1 MEPSRPLLPLA
12 DPRLLSPRSVLL
24 WGDPA
29 VPEAQVLAANLAAGG
44 FGGRLSACG
53 IAPAG
58 FVALTAPEPADL
70 VLLALPPPALPGAL
84 RRLSALGVRSAV
96 VPVAVEGLGALA
108 LATGVRCL
116 GAGSFGIARPALGLN
131 ATLSQRQVP
140 RGRIALIG
148 QSAAIARAVIGWAA
162 EEGVGFSH
170 VIGLGANDDLG
181 FASMLDLISRD
192 PAAGVVLL
200 DLRRVKLRRAF
211 VSAARAAA
219 RTRPVAALRPGVRAE
234 AGEAG
239 ARVLDAAF
247 RRAGVLRVGTLEG
260 FLAAAETLGRAR
272 RHRPPPPP
280 GTPTDRVAVLGTG
293 AGLAFLAADAVAA
306 AGGRLASLAEAAPAL
321 ALLLP
326 EGHRIGNPLLLPRAD
341 GPRVAEL
348 AAALAALPEVD
359 QVVVAHAPAAGEDP
373 AVTEAALAA
382 AAAANRGAPILVGWC
397 GGDGGRRLSAAG
409 VAAFATPEAAAA
421 AALLLAEERHG
432 RAAAAE
438 LPPREVL
445 DLSPDRDAVA
455 RLFAAVRAEGRL
467 RLREDEALS
476 VCAAYGL
483 PVAAWR
489 VAADPA
495 GAAAASIEIGGQVAL
510 KILSPDLPRKAAAG
524 GVMLD
529 LPAGPGVAAAAQA
542 LAARVG
548 AAAPAAR
555 VTGFLVQ
562 AMAPAGADLRLRLEE
577 DPMFGPWIGFG
588 AGGTAAD
595 LAGDEAVDLPP
606 LNRALALSLVAR
618 TRAGALLAGQPERP
632 AVDAAA
638 VAAAVV
644 GFSAL
649 AVDFPE
655 IATASVNPLRAAAGG
670 VLALDAAILLRPA
683 GQAGV
688 LAIAPYPAH
697 LVEEWTAPD
706 GRRLTIRPV
715 RPEDAEAHRA
725 FFARLPPEDVRF
737 RFFAPMQDLPP
748 ELTAR
753 LTQIDYDREMAF
765 IAVEAGRTVGVAR
778 LVRDPGGEVG
788 EFALVVEP
796 GWKGRGLGR
805 HLMQRL
811 FAWAREA
818 GLREVVGQ
826 VLADNAPM
834 LAFCRALGFTVRR
847 LPEEPD
853 ALEARRRLDGS

>member
-24 WGDPA
+24 WGHEA
-29 VPEAQVLAANLAAGG
+29 VPEARVLAANLAAGG
-44 FGGRLSACG
+44 FRGTLSACG
-53 IAPAG
+53 FAPAG
-58 FVALTAPEPADL
+58 FAALDAPQAADL
-70 VLLALPPPALPGAL
+70 VLLALPPPALADAL
-84 RRLSALGVRSAV
+84 RRLSGLGVRSAV
-96 VPVAVEGLGALA
+96 VPVSFDGLARLA
-108 LATGVRCL
+108 AETGVRCL

-131 ATLSQRQVP
+131 ATLSQRPVP
-140 RGRIALIG
+140 PGRIALVG
-148 QSAAIARAVIGWAA
+148 QSAGIARAVIGWAA

-192 PAAGVVLL
+192 SAAGVVLL

-211 VSAARAAA
+211 VSVARAAA
-219 RTRPVAALRPGVRAE
+219 RTRPVAALRPGVRAQS
-234 AGEAG
+234 GEAG
-239 ARVLDAAF
+239 ARVLDAAL
-247 RRAGVLRVGTLEG
+247 RRAGVLRAGTLEG

-280 GTPTDRVAVLGTG
+280 GTPTDRVAVLGSGT
-293 AGLAFLAADAVAA
+293 GLAFLAADAVVAG
-306 AGGRLASLAEAAPAL
+306 GGRLASLDSAAPAL

-326 EGHRIGNPLLLPRAD
+326 EGHPIGNPLLLPAAD
-341 GPRVAEL
+341 GARLAEC

-359 QVVVAHAPAAGEDP
+359 QVVVVHAPAAGEDVG
-373 AVTEAALAA
+373 VTEAALAA

-409 VAAFATPEAAAA
+409 AAAFATPEAAAA

-438 LPPREVL
+438 LPPRDVL
-445 DLSPDRDAVA
+445 DVSPDRNAVA
-455 RLFAAVRAEGRL
+455 RLFRAVRAEGRL

-476 VCAAYGL
+476 VFAAYGV
-483 PVAAWR
+483 PVAPWR

-495 GAAAASIEIGGQVAL
+495 AAAAAASAIGGRVAL
-510 KILSPDLPRKAAAG
+510 KVLSFDLPGKAAAG
-524 GVMLD
+524 GVALD
-529 LPAGPGVAAAAQA
+529 LPAGPGVAAAAES
-542 LAARVG
+542 LAARVS
-548 AAAPAAR
+548 AIAPAAR
-555 VTGFLVQ
+555 LGGFLVQ

-618 TRAGALLAGQPERP
+618 TRAGALLSSQPERP
-632 AVDAAA
+632 WAGPGP
-638 VAAAVV
+638 VAAALVAL
-644 GFSAL
+644 SAL

-655 IATASVNPLRAAAGG
+655 IATASLNPLRAAAGG
-670 VLALDAAILLRPA
+670 VLALDASVLLRPA
-683 GQAGV
+683 GQAGL
-688 LAIAPYPAH
+688 LAIAPYPGH
-697 LVEEWTAPD
+697 LVEAWTAPD

-737 RFFAPMQDLPP
+737 RFFVPMQELPP

-765 IAVEAGRTVGVAR
+765 VAVDGDRTVGVAR

-796 GWKGRGLGR
+796 AWKGQGLGR

-811 FAWAREA
+811 FAWAREV
-818 GLREVVGQ
+818 GLRAVVGR

-834 LAFCRALGFTVRR
+834 LAFCRRLGFTIERRAEDPDTVEVRR
-847 LPEEPD
+847 QV
-853 ALEARRRLDGS
+853 DGT